1 MARDA
6 RGGQHV
12 SAIVI
17 VSSALRCALLALT
30 LLCWAATAAAQDP
43 ASTTVQSTARDW
55 LALTDA
61 GNAAGS
67 WDAAARQFKSAM
79 TREGWVESLKKA
91 RDPLGKLEQRTVLST
106 TFANS
111 FPGAPDGTYA
121 IVLFRTSFAKKADAA
136 ESVTLER
143 ESDGAWRVVGYFIR

>member
-1 MARDA
+1 
-6 RGGQHV
+6 
-12 SAIVI
+12 VI
-17 VSSALRCALLALT
+17 VRLALRCALFALT

-43 ASTTVQSTARDW
+43 ASTTVQRVARDW

-67 WDAAARQFKSAM
+67 WDAAARQFKGAM
-79 TREGWVESLKKA
+79 PRERWIESLTKA

>member
-1 MARDA
+1 
-6 RGGQHV
+6 
-12 SAIVI
+12 VI
-17 VSSALRCALLALT
+17 VRSALRCVLLAPALV
-30 LLCWAATAAAQDP
+30 CWAATAAAQDP

-67 WDAAARQFKSAM
+67 WDAAARQFKNAM
-79 TREGWVESLKKA
+79 TRDGWVESLKKA

-111 FPGAPDGTYA
+111 FPGAPD
-121 IVLFRTSFAKKADAA
+121 
-136 ESVTLER
+136 EP
-143 ESDGAWRVVGYFIR
+143 